1 MVFELLG
8 VMVIGVGVMVG
19 GGLGS
24 LGVVMLLGSVIGGML
39 GVMFGVVVV
48 GIGGVV
54 GVLVS

>member
-1 MVFELLG
+1 MFELLG